1 MNSSWTIW
9 LWVAAGGAAG
19 SSLRFALARLIAG
32 FVQPRFPWATLS
44 VNLIGCL
51 LIGLAMG
58 WISKNGMERWV
69 PLLVTGFLGGF
80 TTFSAFG
87 WESYQ
92 MLSEEAIVSMLL
104 YIGLSIVLGILF
116 VMMGY
121 KWMNA

>member
-1 MNSSWTIW
+1 MSNSWTIW
-9 LWVAAGGAAG
+9 LWVALGGAAG
-19 SSLRFALARLIAG
+19 SSLRFTISRLIAG
-32 FVQPRFPWATLS
+32 ISQARFPWATLS
-44 VNLIGCL
+44 VNLLGCL
-51 LIGLAMG
+51 FIGLAMG
-58 WISKNGMERWV
+58 WISKNGMERWA
-69 PLLVTGFLGGF
+69 PLMVSGFLGGF

-92 MLSEEAIVSMLL
+92 MLREEAIGSMLI